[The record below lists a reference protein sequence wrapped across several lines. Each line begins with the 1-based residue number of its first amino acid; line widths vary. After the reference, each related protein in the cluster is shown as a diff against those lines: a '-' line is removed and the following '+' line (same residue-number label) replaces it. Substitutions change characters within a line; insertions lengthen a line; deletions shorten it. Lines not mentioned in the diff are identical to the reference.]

1 MSNLRL
7 CNLQPCEERH
17 KLVFDRAR
25 LVWTPRRQV
34 SGADTRPGCAA
45 RDDAPMPAGP
55 DQLTDAARDF
65 LTERHLA
72 TFSSLRADGTIHVT
86 ACGFTWDPDAGVAR
100 VITSGTSQ
108 KARNASAPGGV
119 YAAVSQIDGP
129 RWLTLEGV
137 ARTSSDAAVVADAEQ
152 RYTARYKPPRENPQ
166 RVAIE
171 LTVTRV
177 LGSRAMLER

>member
-1 MSNLRL
+1 M
-7 CNLQPCEERH
+7 
-17 KLVFDRAR
+17 FDRAR

-34 SGADTRPGCAA
+34 SGTGGRRACSA

-55 DQLTDAARDF
+55 DQLTDAAREF

-137 ARTSSDAAVVADAEQ
+137 ARTVTEPATITDAEQ
-152 RYTARYKPPRENPQ
+152 RYAARYKPPRENPL